1 MRLSDAAHTD
11 QPWRIHEIAPDFE
24 LEDVW
29 ALPTPGGPDDLSRLV
44 HQFAS
49 DDDDEISAFAV
60 RTLFAIRWRLGSL
73 LHWDDAGTGL
83 GSRVPSLRKRLPDD
97 LRTGPRGPD
106 LQVVPFRSVRQ
117 TEAEWVAELANRTV
131 HALLHIGWVR
141 SGEGYTG
148 QMAALV
154 KPNGRLGRAY
164 LAGIKPIRRTIVYPR
179 LIRSIG
185 RNWRRYAVIET
196 QP

>member
-11 QPWRIHEIAPDFE
+11 QPWRIHEIAPDFQV
-24 LEDVW
+24 EDVW

-49 DDDDEISAFAV
+49 HDDDEISAFAV

-97 LRTGPRGPD
+97 LRIGPRGPD
-106 LQVVPFRSVRQ
+106 LQVVPFRSVYQ
-117 TEAEWVAELANRTV
+117 TETEWVAELANRTV

-185 RNWRRYAVIET
+185 RNWPR
-196 QP
+196 